1 MLSSAKLVRVVDA
14 ECLIILCK
22 CYPIF
27 AQNILNYP
35 GDGIGFQ
42 SPANL
47 KHPINETNTTRNHYH
62 KSGKYSGVYKF
73 KGVNRS
79 TLEKNCEMSKLIP
92 PDFSLKE
99 QNPVSD
105 RIITARF
112 LSKLR
117 NTTLSQCYASTEIT
131 NNDD

>member
-62 KSGKYSGVYKF
+62 KSGNNIRVFINLRVLTEVRWKKIVKCQNLY
-73 KGVNRS
+73 
-79 TLEKNCEMSKLIP
+79 LLI
-92 PDFSLKE
+92 FH
-99 QNPVSD
+99 
-105 RIITARF
+105 
-112 LSKLR
+112 
-117 NTTLSQCYASTEIT
+117 
-131 NNDD
+131 